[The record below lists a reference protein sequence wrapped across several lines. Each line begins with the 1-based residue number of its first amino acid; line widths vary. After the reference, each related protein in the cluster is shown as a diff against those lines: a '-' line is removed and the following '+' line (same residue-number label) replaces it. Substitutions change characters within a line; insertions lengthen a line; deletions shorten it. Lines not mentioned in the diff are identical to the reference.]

1 MGNYIFRFDREFK
14 TGNYPFRFD
23 YKFETAGNYNFT
35 FICGSG
41 LRVADAPGSGSYY
54 G

>member
-1 MGNYIFRFDREFK
+1 MGNSIFRFDRKFK
-14 TGNYPFRFD
+14 TGNYTFRFD
-23 YKFETAGNYNFT
+23 YKFEMGNYNFT

-41 LRVADAPGSGSYY
+41 LRVADTPGSGSYY

>member
-1 MGNYIFRFDREFK
+1 MGNYIFRFDRKFK
-14 TGNYPFRFD
+14 TGNYTFRFD
-23 YKFETAGNYNFT
+23 YKFETGNYNFT

>member
-1 MGNYIFRFDREFK
+1 MGNYIFRFDRKFK
-14 TGNYPFRFD
+14 TGNYTFRFD
-23 YKFETAGNYNFT
+23 YKFETGNYNFT

-41 LRVADAPGSGSYY
+41 IRVADAPGSGSYY

>member
-1 MGNYIFRFDREFK
+1 MGNSIFRFDRKFK
-14 TGNYPFRFD
+14 TGNYTFRFD
-23 YKFETAGNYNFT
+23 YKFETGNYNFT

-41 LRVADAPGSGSYY
+41 IRVADAPGSGSYY